1 MKTKIFALFCLLLAL
16 CSSCLM
22 YHQTIRNFEIVAQYN
37 EYKAQLDA
45 IHFDTSTLNN
55 WSGDFSD
62 GNIRIM
68 GGYFY
73 NENTI
78 EDDTGNLW
86 LVDTDISE
94 DNFYLLW
101 IADNHTPEDVTDDV
115 ILKIWVEAH

>member
-1 MKTKIFALFCLLLAL
+1 MKTKIFALFCLFLAI

-22 YHQTIRNFEIVAQYN
+22 FHQTTRNFEIVAQSN

-73 NENTI
+73 DENTI

-86 LVDTDISE
+86 VVDTDISE
-94 DNFYLLW
+94 ENFYLLW

>member
-1 MKTKIFALFCLLLAL
+1 MKAKMFALVCLLLAT
-16 CSSCLM
+16 CSSFVM
-22 YHQTIRNFEIVAQYN
+22 IHQVTNNFEIVAQSN

-45 IHFDTSTLNN
+45 IHFDTSALNN
-55 WSGDFSD
+55 WGGDFSD
-62 GNIRIM
+62 GDIRIM

-73 NENTI
+73 DENTI

-101 IADNHTPEDVTDDV
+101 IADNHTSDDVTDDV